1 MEASVDLSS
10 PKKRPRPHYKA
21 LWQAEKKRADDLLA
35 ILNPPRF
42 ETAPTNQRI
51 TEPVVMHTEP
61 YVPPTARKAWY
72 KTVLDGEPLEWSRVI
87 RLVAIITAFAIVTIL
102 WSR

>member
-10 PKKRPRPHYKA
+10 PKKRPRPAYKA

-35 ILNPPRF
+35 LLNPERIWTSPV
-42 ETAPTNQRI
+42 NQRI

-61 YVPPTARKAWY
+61 YRP
-72 KTVLDGEPLEWSRVI
+72 EPAPRPFPWRT
-87 RLVAIITAFAIVTIL
+87 VAIVVVGAALLVL
-102 WSR
+102 LSL